1 MFSKNPHPLLQ
12 HGEDNDKRGEL
23 GGCGENLG
31 SGRKRRCQIPGNFN
45 WHFISGTQVVT
56 GAVALPQFPGFVN

>member
-1 MFSKNPHPLLQ
+1 MFSKNPHPPLQ

-31 SGRKRRCQIPGNFN
+31 SGRQRRCQIPGNFN